1 MTTLL
6 KLAAVSDISLLSRLG
21 GCSKTPGKLRRDR
34 SKCRKIPLLR
44 LGVTGAGIGS
54 SENTPGR
61 VVCSAELFD
70 DMAKQFCIR
79 GQLF

>member
-1 MTTLL
+1 M
-6 KLAAVSDISLLSRLG
+6 
-21 GCSKTPGKLRRDR
+21 PGKLRRDR
-34 SKCRKIPLLR
+34 SKSRKTLLLR

-54 SENTPGR
+54 SEAIPGR